1 MPDDDRVEITGS
13 ALDGAGR
20 ATSTR
25 SWAVV
30 AAVGLVLLAGLAVWA
45 AFSGVGPAAADAGAL
60 RTAVEARTPGLT
72 TAAILITTVGST
84 VAMAVLAAVAG
95 AVLWARGRP
104 GDAAFL
110 VLTTAAASLVFRS
123 LKIVLDRPRPPVA
136 TRVVVETN
144 ESLPSGHAT
153 MSIVVIGA
161 LVVLAWRGRA
171 VQTRVLLVLAAAAWV
186 GLVGTTRI
194 YLGVHWLSDVVA
206 GWAVGAAWL
215 TVCALVWT
223 WWRNRVPHVARHRS
237 TV

>member
-1 MPDDDRVEITGS
+1 
-13 ALDGAGR
+13 
-20 ATSTR
+20 
-25 SWAVV
+25 
-30 AAVGLVLLAGLAVWA
+30 
-45 AFSGVGPAAADAGAL
+45 
-60 RTAVEARTPGLT
+60 
-72 TAAILITTVGST
+72 
-84 VAMAVLAAVAG
+84 MAVLAAVAG

-153 MSIVVIGA
+153 MSLVVIGA
-161 LVVLAWRGRA
+161 LVVLAWAGRS

-223 WWRNRVPHVARHRS
+223 WWRSRVPHVARHRS